1 MVVVDK
7 ENFAAEVLEAQGLVV
22 VDFWSP
28 KCEPCQALMP
38 EVAKLAEKYSGQA
51 KFCKLDTAANR
62 RLAISQKVLGLPT
75 IGFYRQ
81 GEKIAELTKEFT
93 IEDVEAKLQALL
105 P

>member
-38 EVAKLAEKYSGQA
+38 EVAKLADKYSGQA